1 MPDVQRRIVAAAREQ
16 LLRQPGG
23 HGGVLSQVSPDGR
36 EAALVLLAPGAS
48 SDAAGGYR
56 AGDALVVLEVAPV
69 PERAGRHRVHAD
81 ARVPL
86 YVVVDPG
93 EAVCTVHSRPLPGV
107 GYREAERVPFGNDLF
122 LPLGERTLVLETGDF
137 PVEPPTPGA
146 AAE

>member
-16 LLRQPGG
+16 LLRQSGG
-23 HGGVLSQVSPDGR
+23 HGGVRPVVDGDGPR
-36 EAALVLLAPGAS
+36 TRLLVLAPGAS
-48 SDAAGGYR
+48 SDAAGRYR
-56 AGDALVVLEVAPV
+56 TADALAVLEVVPV
-69 PERAGRHRVHAD
+69 PDPAGGHRAHAD

-146 AAE
+146 AAG